1 LAANGFGREEAEMLG
16 SDGEP
21 GRPGVAPAA
30 RARLDDLLGGG
41 APRYLSV
48 ADAARIAGFS
58 RRAVYRSIERG
69 ELPASLVCSRLRI
82 HPDDFLAWVEGS
94 PVAVRALP
102 APASAPI
109 VAAPRIADGGLRAML
124 AREDTAA

>member
-1 LAANGFGREEAEMLG
+1 MLG